1 MREIDVQLRHVTGN
15 PQPAAAVLLPG
26 TDAAVWLKGLGGD
39 GADLTTLHLL
49 PLMGPA
55 GESDECGVLIPLP
68 EGVIHRI
75 DRRYPRYTCLSQRL
89 FIPVEAEIVPPIADI
104 EWKEMLPA
112 DDSDFVWHP
121 RIGLVRIE
129 SNQRLRLTDLCV
141 PPERVE
147 ADWGLAQ
154 PGNALNRRLLSLQA
168 ESLPQKVDQ
177 LMRQGNEEIG
187 SQSDRL
193 GTLPRS
199 PREPSRFNWTMVAAA
214 PLLPFALLA
223 GWVSGLIP
231 RSPNGSEFMT
241 RVVSWLDRVASKLPH
256 LMQER
261 EREIQR
267 LLDKLKN
274 DPDEGLKYALPLSDV
289 AGRGQADPGYRLTQ
303 RSVDFNLGTSGGGP
317 VDTWQIGA
325 SLQFQLRESYRETAQ
340 RETRLGRY
348 RRAAYIYASL
358 LGDHQ
363 AAAAALEQGHFY
375 HEAAAVYREKLKRP
389 SDAARC
395 LERGGLLSDAIEIY
409 QELKQHIKVGE
420 LYERLQCA
428 EEARAAFLLAVDER
442 MLANDR
448 LGAAS
453 LLEQRLHDSES
464 ALGVLEM
471 GWPESL
477 QGQQCLERFF
487 AMTGTLGLH
496 DRALQKIQLL
506 KEQSL
511 SLPRRSVLVET
522 LSRVATSHTDQAVK
536 ARAADLT
543 RILAAQVLTQVP
555 ESPGVLKAISSL
567 AQEDMLL
574 RRDCIRFGRSS
585 PPAKAPVPSR
595 VHAAKSPRGQFDN
608 SIPLPDGYT
617 WLSAE
622 SVGSHFY
629 LVGHDS
635 HQTLLLVRGAWN
647 NLARISAAQGA
658 AWTGRGVGYVQLPVM
673 LACDVHDELSLRI
686 AQYGCPPLPPRLMA
700 ATDDFPRSLSAESPP
715 WTSKQTVAMGC
726 NSVYSYTCDMDGQV
740 NQYHRP
746 GLLASTFQLEEFSSQ
761 PPDLLC
767 PPTIHVRPREVYIGF
782 GSTLHRISE
791 NGQRQFIQLPSRITG
806 ISGSRPHTRERLL
819 VTHETGACFLTPTIK
834 QFGMTTLEEDEENI
848 SGCILNDGRAILY
861 RPEAGVGGNLVVYS
875 GAETNVVIQQGTTP
889 RHIDSS
895 ALRGEIRLVLP
906 TSKPNQVA
914 LIPHGPGGSIE
925 LWSFP

>member
-26 TDAAVWLKGLGGD
+26 TDAAVWLKGLRVG
-39 GADLTTLHLL
+39 GADLTTLYLL

-68 EGVIHRI
+68 EGDINRI
-75 DRRYPRYTCLSQRL
+75 DRRYPRYACLSQRL

-112 DDSDFVWHP
+112 DDSYFVWHP

-147 ADWGLAQ
+147 VDWGLAQ

-168 ESLPQKVDQ
+168 ESLPQKVDE

-274 DPDEGLKYALPLSDV
+274 DPDEGLKYALPMSDV
-289 AGRGQADPGYRLTQ
+289 EGRGQADPGYRLTQ
-303 RSVDFNLGTSGGGP
+303 RSVDFNLGSSGGGP

-325 SLQFQLRESYRETAQ
+325 SLQFQLRDSYREAAL

-348 RRAAYIYASL
+348 RRAAYIYAAL
-358 LGDHQ
+358 LGDHL

-395 LERGGLLSDAIEIY
+395 FERGGLLSDAIEIY

-428 EEARAAFLLAVDER
+428 DESRAAFLLAVDER

-464 ALGVLEM
+464 ALSVLEM

-477 QGQQCLERFF
+477 QAQQCLERFF
-487 AMTGTLGLH
+487 AMTSTLGLQ
-496 DRALQKIQLL
+496 DRALQKIQELG
-506 KEQSL
+506 KL
-511 SLPRRSVLVET
+511 SISMRIRSDLVSTLSQVAVSHLDRTVGAKAADTTRVLGAEVLVK
-522 LSRVATSHTDQAVK
+522 SPNSPD
-536 ARAADLT
+536 
-543 RILAAQVLTQVP
+543 ILR
-555 ESPGVLKAISSL
+555 AISSL
-567 AQEDMLL
+567 AKDDVLL
-574 RRDCIRFGRSS
+574 RRDCLRFGRLN
-585 PPAKAPVPSR
+585 PPAKTTVPIR
-595 VHAAKSPRGQFDN
+595 TKSANSLKGQNDS
-608 SIPLPDGYT
+608 SISLPDGYT
-617 WLSAE
+617 WLNGE

-635 HQTLLLVRGAWN
+635 QQKLLLMRGAW
-647 NLARISAAQGA
+647 SGVGPVAQGVS
-658 AWTGRGVGYVQLPVM
+658 WSGRGVGDSRLPVM
-673 LACDVHDELSLRI
+673 LFCDIQNGLSLRI
-686 AQYGCPPLPPRLMA
+686 AQHGCPPLPPRLFP
-700 ATDDFPRSLSAESPP
+700 ATDDFPRSVSAESPP
-715 WTSKQTVAMGC
+715 WIHKDSVALGC
-726 NSVYSYTCDMDGQV
+726 NSAHSFTCDMDGQV
-740 NQYHRP
+740 TQYDRNGLTVATYQLDDLDRP
-746 GLLASTFQLEEFSSQ
+746 QADLEF
-761 PPDLLC
+761 PPV
-767 PPTIHVRPREVYIGF
+767 IHVRPRDVYVGF
-782 GSTLHRISE
+782 GSTLYRISE
-791 NGQRQFIQLPSRITG
+791 TGQRQSVQLPSRITG
-806 ISGSRPHTRERLL
+806 ISGSRPHSRERIL
-819 VTHETGACFLTPTIK
+819 VTHESGANFLSPAVK
-834 QFGMTTLEEDEENI
+834 QFEMTSIEEETEGLT
-848 SGCILNDGRAILY
+848 GCILDDGRAVLFS
-861 RPEAGVGGNLVVYS
+861 PCGESGGYFMVYS
-875 GAETNVVIQQGTTP
+875 ASQSNVVFQGAIP
-889 RHIDSS
+889 RAGDAEHPRS
-895 ALRGEIRLVLP
+895 GIRMVLP
-906 TSKPNQVA
+906 TNKRNQLA
-914 LIPHGPGGSIE
+914 LIPFGPGASME
-925 LWSFP
+925 LWSIADS